1 MFKDIKIIK
10 TEEMDENDTFP
21 ILKSYRT
28 LIYNDQSD
36 KQIKIRSYLFKED
49 EKSNYPVK
57 KINKRKQEIETRS
70 HCRKIEIK
78 YDYYETKVYDV
89 NRKELL
95 GKECLVKTDWE
106 RK

>member
-49 EKSNYPVK
+49 EKS
-57 KINKRKQEIETRS
+57 S
-70 HCRKIEIK
+70 
-78 YDYYETKVYDV
+78 
-89 NRKELL
+89 L
-95 GKECLVKTDWE
+95 
-106 RK
+106 